1 MSSSCTPGS
10 RWPALISAARVALT
24 STARVACDAPSAAGG
39 DGRAGGRVAGGAVRG
54 AGEWAPT
61 ALGTKT
67 ALSFRRRGPVLLR
80 GTGDRA
86 ILNSSSMSWIHWI
99 YGWIIR
105 RRYPTIGLPRIDF
118 AQSGRHVVFRLR
130 NSTSKICRHWRYV
143 VRLGLVCAGSTL
155 LVACSTALSEMP
167 KQLGGEPVGTPSRP
181 EAAPAYPPVHD
192 MPPPRSAAVLTE
204 EERKKVEAELAAM
217 RAEQARRAKA
227 TGLPE

>member
-1 MSSSCTPGS
+1 LSVWCTPGS
-10 RWPALISAARVALT
+10 RWPTLTSSARVALT
-24 STARVACDAPSAAGG
+24 SMARVAFEAPSPAGG
-39 DGRAGGRVAGGAVRG
+39 DSRAGGTVAGGAVRG

-61 ALGTKT
+61 APGAET
-67 ALSFRRRGPVLLR
+67 ALTLRRRGPVLLR

-86 ILNSSSMSWIHWI
+86 ILNLSSMSWIRWI

-105 RRYPTIGLPRIDF
+105 RRYPNIDLPRFDF
-118 AQSGRHVVFRLR
+118 APSGRHVVLRLR
-130 NSTSKICRHWRYV
+130 KSTWKIYRHWRYV
-143 VRLGLVCAGSTL
+143 VRLGLVCAGSIV

-167 KQLGGEPVGTPSRP
+167 KQFGGLPEGTPSRP
-181 EAAPAYPPVHD
+181 EAAPEYPAVHD
-192 MPPPRSAAVLTE
+192 MPPRRSTAVLTE